1 MFVSTKTYTHAQGL
15 SCAFRQWRADSH
27 CRFIHGYA
35 LQIRV
40 EFECEDK
47 MLNQNNW
54 VVDFGSLKP
63 FKERLENLFDHKLL
77 VAADDPKRDVLEK
90 LASEGLCS
98 IQIVQATGCE
108 SFAYLVASI
117 AHQFL
122 RSTRQTHRVRV
133 RAVEVCEHG
142 GNSARYEPDHVRQP

>member
-35 LQIRV
+35 LQIRI

-63 FKERLENLFDHKLL
+63 LKERLENLFDHKLL
-77 VAADDPKRDVLEK
+77 VAADDPEVDTFRE
-90 LASEGLCS
+90 LASKGLAS

-108 SFAYLVASI
+108 MFAYIVASL
-117 AHQFL
+117 AHQHL
-122 RSTRQTHRVRV
+122 VSNNMKHRVRV
-133 RAVEVCEHG
+133 RAVEVSEHG
-142 GNSARYEPDHVRQP
+142 GNSARYEPDHVL